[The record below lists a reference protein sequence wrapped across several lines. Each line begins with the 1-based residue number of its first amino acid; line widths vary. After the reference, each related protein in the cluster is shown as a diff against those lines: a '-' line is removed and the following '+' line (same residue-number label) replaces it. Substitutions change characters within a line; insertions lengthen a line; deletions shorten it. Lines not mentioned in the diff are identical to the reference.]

1 MMKRVLLLT
10 LVAAGCGALA
20 ALTYAWHG
28 EIAPV
33 ARPPAGAFDR
43 AQIERGA
50 VLALIGDCRTCHTA
64 PGGTTFAGGLAMPT
78 PFGTIYS
85 TNITPDPATGIGR
98 WSLAAFVRAMREGVD
113 REGRHLY
120 PAFPY
125 DHFSLTTDADLKA
138 LYAFLMTRAP
148 VVAAARA
155 NDLPFPINIRLVLAG
170 WKLLF
175 FHPEPLANDPS
186 RDASWNHGRYL
197 VEGLAHCGACHTP
210 RNLMGAE
217 IRSRAFAGGEAEGW
231 TAYPLGAHSPARVP
245 WTKAALARYLREGW
259 QADHGVALGPMGPV
273 TENLAEAP
281 VQDIDA
287 MADYLASLGPPAG
300 APAAPTVPSPDA
312 SGQRPQSA
320 GWQAAVLAAPAGSS
334 EGRRVFA
341 AACAACHD
349 AGRPLPLGG
358 LDLSRSTALT
368 DETPLN
374 LLNLI
379 LRGVPAAD
387 GVAAPVMPPFAAMDD
402 KALAALL
409 DHLRSDI
416 AARPAWPDLAAAI
429 TAARRA
435 AAPQTT
441 ATTANPA
448 KGVQ

>member
-1 MMKRVLLLT
+1 MMMKRVLLLT

-20 ALTYAWHG
+20 ALAYAWHG
-28 EIAPV
+28 EIAPISP
-33 ARPPAGAFDR
+33 PPAATFDR

-50 VLALIGDCRTCHTA
+50 ALALIGDCRTCHTA

-85 TNITPDPATGIGR
+85 TNITPDPETGIGR
-98 WSLAAFVRAMREGVD
+98 WPLAAFVRAMREGVD

-125 DHFSLTTDADLKA
+125 DHFSLTTDADLAA
-138 LYAFLMTRAP
+138 LYAFLMTRTP
-148 VVAAARA
+148 VVATAPA
-155 NDLPFPINIRLVLAG
+155 NQLPFPINIRLVLAG

-175 FHPEPLANDPS
+175 FHPEPFKDDPS
-186 RDASWNHGRYL
+186 RDAAWNRGRYL

-231 TAYPLGAHSPARVP
+231 TAYPLDAQSPARVP
-245 WTKAALARYLREGW
+245 WTKAALAQYLREGW
-259 QADHGVALGPMGPV
+259 QTDHGVALGPMGPV

-281 VQDIDA
+281 AQDIEA
-287 MADYLASLGPPAG
+287 MADYLASLG
-300 APAAPTVPSPDA
+300 APASETATPKAPAPDA

-320 GWQAAVLAAPAGSS
+320 GWQAAAMALPTDASA
-334 EGRRVFA
+334 GRRVFA
-341 AACAACHD
+341 AACAACHQ

-358 LDLSRSTALT
+358 VDLALSTAVAA
-368 DETPLN
+368 ETPRN

-387 GVAAPVMPPFAAMDD
+387 GVAAPIMPPFAAMDD
-402 KALAALL
+402 TALTALL
-409 DHLRSDI
+409 DYLRRDI
-416 AARPAWPDLAAAI
+416 AARPAWLDLAAAI

-441 ATTANPA
+441 ANPA
-448 KGVQ
+448 KGAP